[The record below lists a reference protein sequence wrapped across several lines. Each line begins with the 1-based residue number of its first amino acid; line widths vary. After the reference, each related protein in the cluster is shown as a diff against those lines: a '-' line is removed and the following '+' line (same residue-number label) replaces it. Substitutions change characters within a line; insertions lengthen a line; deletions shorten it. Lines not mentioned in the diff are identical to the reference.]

1 MKDFL
6 KYMSATVVGIF
17 VFFIITGALMVMS
30 IIGMVA
36 SESSATD
43 VSDNTVFV
51 LSLNGMMQERS
62 ERSLFDE
69 VSSMNNDATST
80 IGLDEVLEAIDK
92 AKHNDK
98 IKGIYIEAGMFAP
111 DSYASA
117 QAMRNALADFKKS
130 GKWIVAYADTYTQ
143 GTYYIASVANKVY
156 LNPYGQL
163 DWHGLAAQPL
173 FVKDVMA
180 KFGVK
185 MQVAK
190 VGAYKSATEMFT
202 EEKMSDANRE
212 QITAYINGLW
222 QNICKEVGAS
232 RNISVDKLNAYA
244 DRFITLSAAKDYVAS
259 GLVDQ
264 LLYTD
269 QVKAEV
275 NKLLKAEADED
286 INTVYLADMANVKA
300 PKKEGEEIAVYYAYG
315 DIVSDAQGEMTNGAS
330 ICSANVVPD
339 LEALMNDDDVK
350 AVVLRVNSPGGSAY
364 ASEQIWRAVT
374 RLKAK
379 KPVVVSMGTYA
390 ASGGYYISC
399 AANYIYAEPTTLTG
413 SIGIFGMFPDVSGL
427 LTDKL
432 GLKFDQVKTNKY
444 SNFGTTSRPFNE
456 EEMQYLTNMIDRGYK
471 TFTKR
476 VSDGRKIPVERVY
489 EIAEGRV
496 WLGQDALKIKLVDGI
511 GGIEQAV
518 AKAAELAKVKEY
530 RTKAYPAKADMFES
544 LLNRASSEGGNYLDG
559 KLRSTLGEYYAPFMF
574 LKQLDRQDAIQA
586 RMPINVVIK

>member
-1 MKDFL
+1 MKQAF
-6 KYMSATVVGIF
+6 ATVVGILIF
-17 VFFIITGALMVMS
+17 TVAMGIIGVIS
-30 IIGMVA
+30 ILGMVA
-36 SESSATD
+36 STDATPK
-43 VSDNTVFV
+43 VNDNSV
-51 LSLNGMMQERS
+51 LVLDLNGVMQERS
-62 ERSLFDE
+62 EDDFYGFLTGGEMSSL
-69 VSSMNNDATST
+69 
-80 IGLDEVLEAIDK
+80 GLDDLTEAVEK
-92 AKHNDK
+92 AKADVNV
-98 IKGIYIEAGMFAP
+98 KGIYIEAGMFAP
-111 DSYASA
+111 DGPASV
-117 QAMRNALADFKKS
+117 QALRDKLVDFKKS
-130 GKWIVAYADTYTQ
+130 GKWIVAYGDQYTQ
-143 GTYYIASVANKVY
+143 SAYWLCSVADKVIV
-156 LNPYGQL
+156 NPEGMV
-163 DWHGLAAQPL
+163 DWHGLCTETMY
-173 FVKDVMA
+173 FKDLMA

-185 MQVAK
+185 MQIAK
-190 VGAYKSATEMFT
+190 VGKFKSAVEPFFAD
-202 EEKMSDANRE
+202 KMSDANRE
-212 QITAYINGLW
+212 QISVYLNGIW
-222 QNICKEVGAS
+222 GNVVKDVAQS
-232 RNISVDKLNAYA
+232 RKLDAKTLNAYA
-244 DRFITLSAAKDYVAS
+244 DSLVTFASADELLKMK
-259 GLVDQ
+259 LVDQ
-264 LLYTD
+264 VAYYD
-269 QVKAEV
+269 EV
-275 NKLLKAEADED
+275 RADIKKRLDLDED
-286 INTVYLADMANVKA
+286 DNISQVSVKQMCAQPNKNKADDR
-300 PKKEGEEIAVYYAYG
+300 IAVYYAYG
-315 DIVSDAQGEMTNGAS
+315 DIVSDTQGGMSEGAS
-330 ICSANVVPD
+330 ICSANMVPD

-444 SNFGTTSRPFNE
+444 SNFGTSSRPFNE
-456 EEMQYLTNMIDRGYK
+456 EEMTYLTNMVDRGYK

-511 GGIEQAV
+511 GGIDQAV

-530 RTKAYPAKADMFES
+530 RTRAYPAKADMIES

-559 KLRSTLGEYYAPFMF
+559 KLRATLGEYYAPFMF

-586 RMPINVVIK
+586 RMPVNVVIK

>member
-1 MKDFL
+1 MKQAF
-6 KYMSATVVGIF
+6 ATVVGILIF
-17 VFFIITGALMVMS
+17 TVAMGIIGVIS
-30 IIGMVA
+30 ILGMVA
-36 SESSATD
+36 STD
-43 VSDNTVFV
+43 STPKVKDNSV
-51 LSLNGMMQERS
+51 LVLNLNGVMQERS
-62 ERSLFDE
+62 QDDIYSFLTGGE
-69 VSSMNNDATST
+69 VSSL
-80 IGLDEVLEAIDK
+80 GLDDLAEAIDK
-92 AKHNDK
+92 AKTDDNV
-98 IKGIYIEAGMFAP
+98 KGIYIEAGMFAP
-111 DSYASA
+111 DGPASV
-117 QAMRNALADFKKS
+117 QALREKLVEFKKS
-130 GKWIVAYADTYTQ
+130 GKWIVAYGDQYTQ
-143 GTYYIASVANKVY
+143 SAYWLCSVADKVIV
-156 LNPYGQL
+156 NPEGIV
-163 DWHGLAAQPL
+163 DWHGLCTETMY
-173 FVKDVMA
+173 FKDLLA

-185 MQVAK
+185 MQIAK
-190 VGAYKSATEMFT
+190 VGKFKSAVEPFFAD
-202 EEKMSDANRE
+202 KMSDANRE
-212 QITAYINGLW
+212 QISVYLNGIW
-222 QNICKEVGAS
+222 GNIVKEVAQS
-232 RNISVDKLNAYA
+232 RKLDAKTLNAYA
-244 DRFITLSAAKDYVAS
+244 DSLVTFASADELLKMN
-259 GLVDQ
+259 LVDQ
-264 LLYTD
+264 VAYYD
-269 QVKAEV
+269 EVRAEI
-275 NKLLKAEADED
+275 KKRLGLDED
-286 INTVYLADMANVKA
+286 DNISQVSVTQMCAQPNKNKADDR
-300 PKKEGEEIAVYYAYG
+300 IAVYYAYG
-315 DIVSDAQGEMTNGAS
+315 DIVSDAQSEMTNGAS

>member
-1 MKDFL
+1 MKQAF
-6 KYMSATVVGIF
+6 ATVVGILIF
-17 VFFIITGALMVMS
+17 TVAMGIIGVIS
-30 IIGMVA
+30 ILGMVA
-36 SESSATD
+36 STDATPK
-43 VSDNTVFV
+43 VKDNSV
-51 LSLNGMMQERS
+51 LVLDLNGVMQERS
-62 ERSLFDE
+62 EDDFYGFLTGGEMSSL
-69 VSSMNNDATST
+69 
-80 IGLDEVLEAIDK
+80 GLDDLTEAVEK
-92 AKHNDK
+92 AKADDNV
-98 IKGIYIEAGMFAP
+98 KGIYIEAGMFAP
-111 DSYASA
+111 DGPASV
-117 QAMRNALADFKKS
+117 QALRDKLVDFKKS
-130 GKWIVAYADTYTQ
+130 GKWIVAYGDQYTQ
-143 GTYYIASVANKVY
+143 SAYWLCSVADKVIV
-156 LNPYGQL
+156 NPEGMV
-163 DWHGLAAQPL
+163 DWHGLCTETMY
-173 FVKDVMA
+173 FKDLMA

-185 MQVAK
+185 MQIAK
-190 VGAYKSATEMFT
+190 VGKFKSAVEPYFAD
-202 EEKMSDANRE
+202 KMSDANRE
-212 QITAYINGLW
+212 QISVYLNGIW
-222 QNICKEVGAS
+222 GNIVNDVAQS
-232 RNISVDKLNAYA
+232 RKLDSKTLNAYA
-244 DRFITLSAAKDYVAS
+244 DSLVTFASADELLKLK
-259 GLVDQ
+259 LVDQ
-264 LLYTD
+264 VAYYD
-269 QVKAEV
+269 EV
-275 NKLLKAEADED
+275 RADIKKRLDLDED
-286 INTVYLADMANVKA
+286 DNISQVSVSQMCAQPNKNKADDR
-300 PKKEGEEIAVYYAYG
+300 IAVYYAYG
-315 DIVSDAQGEMTNGAS
+315 DIVSDTQGGMSEGAS
-330 ICSANVVPD
+330 ICSANMVPD

-444 SNFGTTSRPFNE
+444 SNFGTSSRPFTE
-456 EEMQYLTNMIDRGYK
+456 EEMTYLTNMVDRGYK

-511 GGIEQAV
+511 GGIDQAV

-530 RTKAYPAKADMFES
+530 RTRAYPAKADMIES

-559 KLRSTLGEYYAPFMF
+559 KLRATLGEYYAPFMF

-586 RMPINVVIK
+586 RMPVNVVIK

>member
-1 MKDFL
+1 MKQAF
-6 KYMSATVVGIF
+6 ATVVGILIF
-17 VFFIITGALMVMS
+17 TVAMGIIGVIS
-30 IIGMVA
+30 ILGMVA
-36 SESSATD
+36 STESTPK
-43 VSDNTVFV
+43 VKDNSV
-51 LSLNGMMQERS
+51 LVLDLNGVMQERTEDDLYGFLTGGEMS
-62 ERSLFDE
+62 SL
-69 VSSMNNDATST
+69 
-80 IGLDEVLEAIDK
+80 GLDELTEAIDK
-92 AKHNDK
+92 AKADDNV
-98 IKGIYIEAGMFAP
+98 KGIYIEASMFAP
-111 DSYASA
+111 DGPASV
-117 QAMRNALADFKKS
+117 QALRNKLVEFKKS
-130 GKWIVAYADTYTQ
+130 GKWIVAYGDQYTQ
-143 GTYYIASVANKVY
+143 SAYWLCSVADKVIV
-156 LNPYGQL
+156 NPEGIV
-163 DWHGLAAQPL
+163 DWHGLCTETMY
-173 FVKDVMA
+173 FKDLLA

-185 MQVAK
+185 MQIAK
-190 VGAYKSATEMFT
+190 VGKFKSAVEPFFAD
-202 EEKMSDANRE
+202 KMSDANRE
-212 QITAYINGLW
+212 QISVYLNGIW
-222 QNICKEVGAS
+222 GNIVKEVAQS
-232 RNISVDKLNAYA
+232 RKLDAKTLNAYA
-244 DRFITLSAAKDYVAS
+244 DSLVTFASADELLKMK
-259 GLVDQ
+259 LVDQ
-264 LLYTD
+264 VAYYD
-269 QVKAEV
+269 EVRAEI
-275 NKLLKAEADED
+275 KKRLGLDED
-286 INTVYLADMANVKA
+286 DNISQVSVTQMCAQPNKNKADDR
-300 PKKEGEEIAVYYAYG
+300 IAVYYAYG
-315 DIVSDAQGEMTNGAS
+315 DIVSDAQSEMTNGAS

>member
-1 MKDFL
+1 MKQAF
-6 KYMSATVVGIF
+6 ATVVGILIF
-17 VFFIITGALMVMS
+17 TVAMGIIGVIS
-30 IIGMVA
+30 ILGMVA
-36 SESSATD
+36 STDATPK
-43 VSDNTVFV
+43 VNDNSV
-51 LSLNGMMQERS
+51 LVLDLNGVMQERS
-62 ERSLFDE
+62 EDDFYGFLTGGEMSSL
-69 VSSMNNDATST
+69 
-80 IGLDEVLEAIDK
+80 GLDDLTEAVEK
-92 AKHNDK
+92 AKADDNV
-98 IKGIYIEAGMFAP
+98 KGIYIEAGMFAP
-111 DSYASA
+111 DGPASV
-117 QAMRNALADFKKS
+117 QALRDKLVDFKKS
-130 GKWIVAYADTYTQ
+130 GKWIVAYGDQYTQ
-143 GTYYIASVANKVY
+143 SAYWLCSVADKVIV
-156 LNPYGQL
+156 NPEGMV
-163 DWHGLAAQPL
+163 DWHGLCTETMY
-173 FVKDVMA
+173 FKDLMA

-185 MQVAK
+185 MQIAK
-190 VGAYKSATEMFT
+190 VGKFKSAVEPFFAD
-202 EEKMSDANRE
+202 KMSDANRE
-212 QITAYINGLW
+212 QISVYLNGIW
-222 QNICKEVGAS
+222 GNVVKDVAQS
-232 RNISVDKLNAYA
+232 RKLDAKTLNAYA
-244 DRFITLSAAKDYVAS
+244 DSLVTFASADELLKMK
-259 GLVDQ
+259 LVDQ
-264 LLYTD
+264 VAYYD
-269 QVKAEV
+269 EV
-275 NKLLKAEADED
+275 RADIKKRLDLDED
-286 INTVYLADMANVKA
+286 DNISQVSVKQMCAQPNKNKADDR
-300 PKKEGEEIAVYYAYG
+300 IAVYYAYG
-315 DIVSDAQGEMTNGAS
+315 DIVSDTQGGMSEGAS
-330 ICSANVVPD
+330 ICSANMVPD

-444 SNFGTTSRPFNE
+444 SNFGTSSRPFNE

-511 GGIEQAV
+511 GGIDQAV

-530 RTKAYPAKADMFES
+530 RTKAYPAKADMIES
-544 LLNRASSEGGNYLDG
+544 LLNRASSGGGNYLDG
-559 KLRSTLGEYYAPFMF
+559 KLRATLGEYYAPFMF

-586 RMPINVVIK
+586 RMPVNVVIK

>member
-1 MKDFL
+1 MKQAF
-6 KYMSATVVGIF
+6 ATVVGILIF
-17 VFFIITGALMVMS
+17 TVAMGIIGVIS
-30 IIGMVA
+30 ILGMVA
-36 SESSATD
+36 STDATPK
-43 VSDNTVFV
+43 VKDNSV
-51 LSLNGMMQERS
+51 LVLDLNGVMQERS
-62 ERSLFDE
+62 EDDFYGFLTGGEMSSL
-69 VSSMNNDATST
+69 
-80 IGLDEVLEAIDK
+80 GLDDLTEAVEK
-92 AKHNDK
+92 AKADDNV
-98 IKGIYIEAGMFAP
+98 KGIYIEAGMFAP
-111 DSYASA
+111 DGPASV
-117 QAMRNALADFKKS
+117 QALRDKLVDFKKS
-130 GKWIVAYADTYTQ
+130 GKWIVAYGDQYTQ
-143 GTYYIASVANKVY
+143 SAYWLCSVADKVIV
-156 LNPYGQL
+156 NPEGML
-163 DWHGLAAQPL
+163 DWHGLCTETMY
-173 FVKDVMA
+173 FKDLMA

-185 MQVAK
+185 MQIAK
-190 VGAYKSATEMFT
+190 VGKFKSAVEPFFAD
-202 EEKMSDANRE
+202 KMSDANRE
-212 QITAYINGLW
+212 QISVYLNGIW
-222 QNICKEVGAS
+222 GNVVKDVAQS
-232 RNISVDKLNAYA
+232 RKLDAKTLNAYA
-244 DRFITLSAAKDYVAS
+244 DSLVTFASADELLKMK
-259 GLVDQ
+259 LVDQ
-264 LLYTD
+264 VAYYD
-269 QVKAEV
+269 EV
-275 NKLLKAEADED
+275 RADIKKRLDLDED
-286 INTVYLADMANVKA
+286 DNISQVSVKQMCAQPNKNKADDR
-300 PKKEGEEIAVYYAYG
+300 IAVYYAYG
-315 DIVSDAQGEMTNGAS
+315 DIVSDTQGGMSEGAS
-330 ICSANVVPD
+330 ICSANMVPD

-444 SNFGTTSRPFNE
+444 SNFGTSSRPFTE
-456 EEMQYLTNMIDRGYK
+456 EEMTYLTNMVDRGYK

-511 GGIEQAV
+511 GGIDQAV

-530 RTKAYPAKADMFES
+530 RTKAYPAKADMIES

-559 KLRSTLGEYYAPFMF
+559 KLRATLGEYYAPFMF

-586 RMPINVVIK
+586 RMPVNVVIK

>member
-1 MKDFL
+1 MKQAF
-6 KYMSATVVGIF
+6 ATVVGILIF
-17 VFFIITGALMVMS
+17 TVAMGIIGVIS
-30 IIGMVA
+30 ILGMVA
-36 SESSATD
+36 STESTPK
-43 VSDNTVFV
+43 VKDNSV
-51 LSLNGMMQERS
+51 LVLDLNGVMQERA
-62 ERSLFDE
+62 EDDLYGFLTGGE
-69 VSSMNNDATST
+69 VSSL
-80 IGLDEVLEAIDK
+80 GLDELTEAIDK
-92 AKHNDK
+92 AKADDNV
-98 IKGIYIEAGMFAP
+98 KGIYIEASMFAP
-111 DSYASA
+111 DGPASV
-117 QAMRNALADFKKS
+117 QALRNKLVEFKKS
-130 GKWIVAYADTYTQ
+130 GKWIVAYGDQYTQ
-143 GTYYIASVANKVY
+143 SAYWLCSVADKVIV
-156 LNPYGQL
+156 NPEGIV
-163 DWHGLAAQPL
+163 DWHGLCTETMY
-173 FVKDVMA
+173 FKDLLA

-185 MQVAK
+185 MQIAK
-190 VGAYKSATEMFT
+190 VGKFKSAVEPFFAD
-202 EEKMSDANRE
+202 KMSDANRE
-212 QITAYINGLW
+212 QISVYLNGIW
-222 QNICKEVGAS
+222 GNIVKEVAQS
-232 RNISVDKLNAYA
+232 RKLDAKTLNAYA
-244 DRFITLSAAKDYVAS
+244 DSLVTFASAEELLKMK
-259 GLVDQ
+259 LVDQ
-264 LLYTD
+264 VAYYD
-269 QVKAEV
+269 EVRAEI
-275 NKLLKAEADED
+275 KKRLGLDED
-286 INTVYLADMANVKA
+286 DNISQVSVTQMCAQPNKNKADDR
-300 PKKEGEEIAVYYAYG
+300 IAVYYAYG
-315 DIVSDAQGEMTNGAS
+315 DIVSDAQSEMTNGAS

-444 SNFGTTSRPFNE
+444 SNFGTTSRPFNV

>member
-1 MKDFL
+1 MKQAF
-6 KYMSATVVGIF
+6 ATVVGILIF
-17 VFFIITGALMVMS
+17 TVAMGIIGVIS
-30 IIGMVA
+30 ILGMVA
-36 SESSATD
+36 STDATPK
-43 VSDNTVFV
+43 VNDNSV
-51 LSLNGMMQERS
+51 LVLDLNGVMQERS
-62 ERSLFDE
+62 EDDFYGFLTGGEMSSL
-69 VSSMNNDATST
+69 
-80 IGLDEVLEAIDK
+80 GLDDLTEAVEK
-92 AKHNDK
+92 AKADDNV
-98 IKGIYIEAGMFAP
+98 KGIYIEAGMFAP
-111 DSYASA
+111 DGPASV
-117 QAMRNALADFKKS
+117 QALRDKLVDFKKS
-130 GKWIVAYADTYTQ
+130 GKWIVAYGDQYTQ
-143 GTYYIASVANKVY
+143 SAYWLCSVADKVIV
-156 LNPYGQL
+156 NPEGMV
-163 DWHGLAAQPL
+163 DWHGLCTETMY
-173 FVKDVMA
+173 FKDLMA

-185 MQVAK
+185 MQIAK
-190 VGAYKSATEMFT
+190 VGKFKSAVEPFFAD
-202 EEKMSDANRE
+202 KMSDANRE
-212 QITAYINGLW
+212 QISVYLNGIW
-222 QNICKEVGAS
+222 GNVVKDVAQS
-232 RNISVDKLNAYA
+232 RKLDAKTLNAYA
-244 DRFITLSAAKDYVAS
+244 DSLVTFASADELLKMK
-259 GLVDQ
+259 LVDQ
-264 LLYTD
+264 VAYYDEVRADIKKPLDLD
-269 QVKAEV
+269 EGDNISQVSVKQMCAQPNKNKA
-275 NKLLKAEADED
+275 DD
-286 INTVYLADMANVKA
+286 R
-300 PKKEGEEIAVYYAYG
+300 IAVYYAYG
-315 DIVSDAQGEMTNGAS
+315 DIVSDTQGGMSEGAS
-330 ICSANVVPD
+330 ICSANMVPD

-444 SNFGTTSRPFNE
+444 SNFGTSSRPFTE
-456 EEMQYLTNMIDRGYK
+456 EEMTYLTNMVDRGYK

-511 GGIEQAV
+511 GGIDQAV

-530 RTKAYPAKADMFES
+530 RTRAYPAKADMIES

-559 KLRSTLGEYYAPFMF
+559 KLRATLGEYYAPFMF

-586 RMPINVVIK
+586 RMPVNVVIK

>member
-1 MKDFL
+1 MKQAF
-6 KYMSATVVGIF
+6 ATVVGILIF
-17 VFFIITGALMVMS
+17 TVAMGIIGVIS
-30 IIGMVA
+30 ILGMVA
-36 SESSATD
+36 STESTPK
-43 VSDNTVFV
+43 VKDNSV
-51 LSLNGMMQERS
+51 LVLNLNGVMQERA
-62 ERSLFDE
+62 EDDLYGFLTGGE
-69 VSSMNNDATST
+69 VSSL
-80 IGLDEVLEAIDK
+80 GLDELTEAIDK
-92 AKHNDK
+92 AKADDNV
-98 IKGIYIEAGMFAP
+98 KGIYIEASMFAP
-111 DSYASA
+111 DGPASV
-117 QAMRNALADFKKS
+117 QALRNKLVEFKKS
-130 GKWIVAYADTYTQ
+130 GKWIVAYGDQYTQ
-143 GTYYIASVANKVY
+143 SAYWLCSVADKVIV
-156 LNPYGQL
+156 NPEGIV
-163 DWHGLAAQPL
+163 DWHGLCTETMY
-173 FVKDVMA
+173 FKDLLA

-185 MQVAK
+185 MQIAK
-190 VGAYKSATEMFT
+190 VGKFKSAVEPFFAD
-202 EEKMSDANRE
+202 KMSDANRE
-212 QITAYINGLW
+212 QISVYLNGIW
-222 QNICKEVGAS
+222 GNIVKEVAQS
-232 RNISVDKLNAYA
+232 RKLDAKTLNAYA
-244 DRFITLSAAKDYVAS
+244 DSLVTFASADELLKMK
-259 GLVDQ
+259 LVDQ
-264 LLYTD
+264 VAYYD
-269 QVKAEV
+269 EVRAEI
-275 NKLLKAEADED
+275 KKRLGLDED
-286 INTVYLADMANVKA
+286 DNISQVSVTQMCAQPNKNKADDR
-300 PKKEGEEIAVYYAYG
+300 IAVYYAYG
-315 DIVSDAQGEMTNGAS
+315 DIVSDAQSEMTNGAS

-530 RTKAYPAKADMFES
+530 RTKTYPAKADMFES

>member
-1 MKDFL
+1 MKQAF
-6 KYMSATVVGIF
+6 ATVVGILIF
-17 VFFIITGALMVMS
+17 TVAMGIIGVIS
-30 IIGMVA
+30 ILGMVA
-36 SESSATD
+36 STDATPK
-43 VSDNTVFV
+43 VKDNSV
-51 LSLNGMMQERS
+51 LVLDLNGVMQERS
-62 ERSLFDE
+62 EDDFYGFLTGGEMSSL
-69 VSSMNNDATST
+69 
-80 IGLDEVLEAIDK
+80 GLDDLTEAVEK
-92 AKHNDK
+92 AKADVNV
-98 IKGIYIEAGMFAP
+98 KGIYIEAGMFAP
-111 DSYASA
+111 DGPASV
-117 QAMRNALADFKKS
+117 QALRDKLVDFKKS
-130 GKWIVAYADTYTQ
+130 GKWIVAYGDQYTQ
-143 GTYYIASVANKVY
+143 SAYWLCSVADKVIV
-156 LNPYGQL
+156 NPEGMV
-163 DWHGLAAQPL
+163 DWHGLCTETMY
-173 FVKDVMA
+173 FKDLMA

-185 MQVAK
+185 MQIAK
-190 VGAYKSATEMFT
+190 VGKFKSAVEPFFAD
-202 EEKMSDANRE
+202 KMSDANRE
-212 QITAYINGLW
+212 QISVYLNGIW
-222 QNICKEVGAS
+222 GNIVNDVAQS
-232 RNISVDKLNAYA
+232 RKLDSKTLNAYA
-244 DRFITLSAAKDYVAS
+244 DSLVTFASADELLKLK
-259 GLVDQ
+259 LVDQ
-264 LLYTD
+264 VAYYD
-269 QVKAEV
+269 EV
-275 NKLLKAEADED
+275 RADIKKRLDLDED
-286 INTVYLADMANVKA
+286 DNISQVSVKQMCAQPNKNKADDR
-300 PKKEGEEIAVYYAYG
+300 IAVYYAYG
-315 DIVSDAQGEMTNGAS
+315 DIVSDTQGGMSEGAS
-330 ICSANVVPD
+330 ICSANMVPD

-444 SNFGTTSRPFNE
+444 SNFGTSSRPFTE
-456 EEMQYLTNMIDRGYK
+456 EEMTYLTNMVDRGYK

-511 GGIEQAV
+511 GGIDQAV

-530 RTKAYPAKADMFES
+530 RTRAYPAKADMIES

-559 KLRSTLGEYYAPFMF
+559 KLRATLGEYYAPFMF

-586 RMPINVVIK
+586 RMPVNVVIK

>member
-1 MKDFL
+1 MKQAF
-6 KYMSATVVGIF
+6 ATVVGILIF
-17 VFFIITGALMVMS
+17 TVAMGIIGVIS
-30 IIGMVA
+30 IVGMVA
-36 SESSATD
+36 STDATPK
-43 VSDNTVFV
+43 VKDNSV
-51 LSLNGMMQERS
+51 LVLDLNGVMLERS
-62 ERSLFDE
+62 EDDFYGYLTGGEMSSL
-69 VSSMNNDATST
+69 
-80 IGLDEVLEAIDK
+80 GLDDLTEAVEK
-92 AKHNDK
+92 AKADDNV
-98 IKGIYIEAGMFAP
+98 KGIYIEAGMFAP
-111 DSYASA
+111 DGPASV
-117 QAMRNALADFKKS
+117 QALRDKLVDFKKS
-130 GKWIVAYADTYTQ
+130 GKWIVAYGDQYTQ
-143 GTYYIASVANKVY
+143 SAYWLCSVADKVIV
-156 LNPYGQL
+156 NPEGMV
-163 DWHGLAAQPL
+163 DWHGLCTETMY
-173 FVKDVMA
+173 FKDLMA

-185 MQVAK
+185 MQIAK
-190 VGAYKSATEMFT
+190 VGKFKSAVEPYFAD
-202 EEKMSDANRE
+202 KMSDANRE
-212 QITAYINGLW
+212 QISVYLNGIW
-222 QNICKEVGAS
+222 GNVVKDVAQS
-232 RNISVDKLNAYA
+232 RKLDAKTLNAYA
-244 DRFITLSAAKDYVAS
+244 DSLVTFASADELLKLK
-259 GLVDQ
+259 LVDQ
-264 LLYTD
+264 VAYYD
-269 QVKAEV
+269 EV
-275 NKLLKAEADED
+275 RADIKKRLDLDED
-286 INTVYLADMANVKA
+286 DNISQVSVKQMCAQPNKNKADDR
-300 PKKEGEEIAVYYAYG
+300 IAVYYAYG
-315 DIVSDAQGEMTNGAS
+315 DIVSDTQGGMSEGAS
-330 ICSANVVPD
+330 ICSANMVPD

-444 SNFGTTSRPFNE
+444 SNFGTSSRPFTE
-456 EEMQYLTNMIDRGYK
+456 EEMTYLTNMVDRGYK

-511 GGIEQAV
+511 GGIDQAV

-530 RTKAYPAKADMFES
+530 RTKAYPAKADMIES

-559 KLRSTLGEYYAPFMF
+559 KLRATLGEYYAPFMF

-586 RMPINVVIK
+586 RMPVNVVIK

>member
-1 MKDFL
+1 MKDFM
-6 KYMSATVVGIF
+6 KQAFATVVGILIF
-17 VFFIITGALMVMS
+17 TVAMGIIGVIS
-30 IIGMVA
+30 ILGMVA
-36 SESSATD
+36 STESTPK
-43 VSDNTVFV
+43 VKDNSV
-51 LSLNGMMQERS
+51 LVLDLNGVMQERA
-62 ERSLFDE
+62 EDDLYGFLTGGE
-69 VSSMNNDATST
+69 VSSL
-80 IGLDEVLEAIDK
+80 GLDELTEAIDK
-92 AKHNDK
+92 AKADDNV
-98 IKGIYIEAGMFAP
+98 KGIYIEASMFAP
-111 DSYASA
+111 DGPASV
-117 QAMRNALADFKKS
+117 QALRNKLVEFKKS
-130 GKWIVAYADTYTQ
+130 GKWIVAYGDQYTQ
-143 GTYYIASVANKVY
+143 SAYWLCSVADKVIV
-156 LNPYGQL
+156 NPEGIV
-163 DWHGLAAQPL
+163 DWHGLCTETMY
-173 FVKDVMA
+173 FKDLLA

-185 MQVAK
+185 MQIAK
-190 VGAYKSATEMFT
+190 VGKFKSAVEPFFAD
-202 EEKMSDANRE
+202 KMSDANRE
-212 QITAYINGLW
+212 QISVYLNGIW
-222 QNICKEVGAS
+222 GNIVKEVAQS
-232 RNISVDKLNAYA
+232 RKLDAKTLNAYA
-244 DRFITLSAAKDYVAS
+244 DSLVTFASADELLKMK
-259 GLVDQ
+259 LVDQ
-264 LLYTD
+264 VAYYD
-269 QVKAEV
+269 EVRAEI
-275 NKLLKAEADED
+275 KKRLGLDED
-286 INTVYLADMANVKA
+286 DNISQVSVTQMCAQPNKNKADDR
-300 PKKEGEEIAVYYAYG
+300 IAVYYAYG
-315 DIVSDAQGEMTNGAS
+315 DIVSDAQSEMTNGAS

-530 RTKAYPAKADMFES
+530 RTKTYPAKADMFES

>member
-1 MKDFL
+1 MKQAF
-6 KYMSATVVGIF
+6 ATVVGILIF
-17 VFFIITGALMVMS
+17 TVAMGIIGVIS
-30 IIGMVA
+30 ILGMVA
-36 SESSATD
+36 STESTPK
-43 VSDNTVFV
+43 VKDNSV
-51 LSLNGMMQERS
+51 LVLNLNGVMQERAEDDLYGFLTGGEMS
-62 ERSLFDE
+62 SL
-69 VSSMNNDATST
+69 
-80 IGLDEVLEAIDK
+80 GLDELTEAIDK
-92 AKHNDK
+92 AKADDNV
-98 IKGIYIEAGMFAP
+98 KGIYIEASMFAP
-111 DSYASA
+111 DGPASV
-117 QAMRNALADFKKS
+117 QALRNKLVEFKKS
-130 GKWIVAYADTYTQ
+130 GKWIVAYGDQYTQ
-143 GTYYIASVANKVY
+143 SAYWLCSVADKVIV
-156 LNPYGQL
+156 NPEGIV
-163 DWHGLAAQPL
+163 DWHGLCTETMY
-173 FVKDVMA
+173 FKDLLA

-185 MQVAK
+185 MQIAK
-190 VGAYKSATEMFT
+190 VGKFKSAVEPFFAD
-202 EEKMSDANRE
+202 KMSDANRE
-212 QITAYINGLW
+212 QISVYLNGIW
-222 QNICKEVGAS
+222 GNIVKEVAQS
-232 RNISVDKLNAYA
+232 RKLDVKTLNAYA
-244 DRFITLSAAKDYVAS
+244 DSLVTFASAEELLKMKR
-259 GLVDQ
+259 VDQ
-264 LLYTD
+264 VAYYD
-269 QVKAEV
+269 EVRAEI
-275 NKLLKAEADED
+275 KKRLGLDED
-286 INTVYLADMANVKA
+286 DNISQVSVTQMCAQPNKNKADDR
-300 PKKEGEEIAVYYAYG
+300 IAVYYAYG
-315 DIVSDAQGEMTNGAS
+315 DIVSDAQSEMTNGAS

-530 RTKAYPAKADMFES
+530 RTKTYPAKADMFES

>member
-1 MKDFL
+1 MKQAF
-6 KYMSATVVGIF
+6 ATVVGILIF
-17 VFFIITGALMVMS
+17 TVAMGIIGVIS
-30 IIGMVA
+30 ILGMVA
-36 SESSATD
+36 STDATPK
-43 VSDNTVFV
+43 VNDNSV
-51 LSLNGMMQERS
+51 LVLDLNGVMQERS
-62 ERSLFDE
+62 EDDFYGFLTGGEMSSL
-69 VSSMNNDATST
+69 
-80 IGLDEVLEAIDK
+80 GLDDLTEAVEK
-92 AKHNDK
+92 AKADDNV
-98 IKGIYIEAGMFAP
+98 KGIYIEAGMFAP
-111 DSYASA
+111 DGPASV
-117 QAMRNALADFKKS
+117 QALRDKLVDFKKS
-130 GKWIVAYADTYTQ
+130 GKWIVAYGDQYTQ
-143 GTYYIASVANKVY
+143 SAYWLCSVADKVIV
-156 LNPYGQL
+156 NPEGMV
-163 DWHGLAAQPL
+163 DWHGLCTETMY
-173 FVKDVMA
+173 FKDLMA

-185 MQVAK
+185 MQIAK
-190 VGAYKSATEMFT
+190 VGKFKSAVEPFFAD
-202 EEKMSDANRE
+202 KMSDANRE
-212 QITAYINGLW
+212 QISVYLNGIW
-222 QNICKEVGAS
+222 GNIVNDVAQS
-232 RNISVDKLNAYA
+232 RKLDSKTLNAYA
-244 DRFITLSAAKDYVAS
+244 DSLVTFASADELLKMK
-259 GLVDQ
+259 LVDQ
-264 LLYTD
+264 VAYYD
-269 QVKAEV
+269 EV
-275 NKLLKAEADED
+275 RADIKKRLDLDED
-286 INTVYLADMANVKA
+286 DNISQVSVKQMCAQPNKNKADDR
-300 PKKEGEEIAVYYAYG
+300 IAVYYAYG
-315 DIVSDAQGEMTNGAS
+315 DIVSDAQSEMTNGAS

-444 SNFGTTSRPFNE
+444 SNFGTSSRPFNE

-511 GGIEQAV
+511 GGIDQAV

-530 RTKAYPAKADMFES
+530 RTRAYPAKADMIES

-559 KLRSTLGEYYAPFMF
+559 KLRATLGEYYAPFMF

-586 RMPINVVIK
+586 RMPVNVVIK

>member
-1 MKDFL
+1 MKQAF
-6 KYMSATVVGIF
+6 ATVVGILIF
-17 VFFIITGALMVMS
+17 TVAMGIIGVIS
-30 IIGMVA
+30 IVGMVA
-36 SESSATD
+36 STDATPK
-43 VSDNTVFV
+43 VKDNSV
-51 LSLNGMMQERS
+51 LVLDLNGVMQERS
-62 ERSLFDE
+62 EDDFYGYLTGGEISSL
-69 VSSMNNDATST
+69 
-80 IGLDEVLEAIDK
+80 GLDDLTEAVEK
-92 AKHNDK
+92 AKADDNV
-98 IKGIYIEAGMFAP
+98 KGIYIEAGMFAP
-111 DSYASA
+111 DGPASV
-117 QAMRNALADFKKS
+117 QALRDKLVDFKKS
-130 GKWIVAYADTYTQ
+130 GKWIVAYGDQYTQ
-143 GTYYIASVANKVY
+143 SAYWLCSVADKVIV
-156 LNPYGQL
+156 NPEGMV
-163 DWHGLAAQPL
+163 DWHGLCTETMY
-173 FVKDVMA
+173 FKDLMA

-185 MQVAK
+185 MQIAK
-190 VGAYKSATEMFT
+190 VGKFKSAVEPYFAD
-202 EEKMSDANRE
+202 KMSDANRE
-212 QITAYINGLW
+212 QISVYLNGIW
-222 QNICKEVGAS
+222 GNVVKDVAQS
-232 RNISVDKLNAYA
+232 RKLDAKTLNAYA
-244 DRFITLSAAKDYVAS
+244 DSLVTFASADELLKMK
-259 GLVDQ
+259 LVDQ
-264 LLYTD
+264 VAYYD
-269 QVKAEV
+269 EV
-275 NKLLKAEADED
+275 RVDIKKRLDLDED
-286 INTVYLADMANVKA
+286 DNISQVSVKQMCAQPNKNKADDR
-300 PKKEGEEIAVYYAYG
+300 IAVYYAYG
-315 DIVSDAQGEMTNGAS
+315 DIVSDTQGGMSEGAS
-330 ICSANVVPD
+330 ICSANMVPD

-444 SNFGTTSRPFNE
+444 SNFGTSSRPFTE
-456 EEMQYLTNMIDRGYK
+456 EEMTYLTNMVDRGYK

-511 GGIEQAV
+511 GGIDQAV

-530 RTKAYPAKADMFES
+530 RTKAYPAKADMIES

-559 KLRSTLGEYYAPFMF
+559 KLRATLGEYYAPFMF

-586 RMPINVVIK
+586 RMPVNVVIK

>member
-1 MKDFL
+1 MKDFM
-6 KYMSATVVGIF
+6 KQAFATVVGILIF
-17 VFFIITGALMVMS
+17 TVAMGIIGVIS
-30 IIGMVA
+30 ILGMVA
-36 SESSATD
+36 STESTPK
-43 VSDNTVFV
+43 VKDNSV
-51 LSLNGMMQERS
+51 LVLDLNGVMQERA
-62 ERSLFDE
+62 EDDLYGFLTGGE
-69 VSSMNNDATST
+69 VSSL
-80 IGLDEVLEAIDK
+80 GLDELTEAIDK
-92 AKHNDK
+92 AKADDNV
-98 IKGIYIEAGMFAP
+98 KGIYIEASMFAP
-111 DSYASA
+111 DGPASV
-117 QAMRNALADFKKS
+117 QALRNKLVEFKKS
-130 GKWIVAYADTYTQ
+130 GKWIVAYGDQYTQ
-143 GTYYIASVANKVY
+143 SAYWLCSVADKVIV
-156 LNPYGQL
+156 NPEGIV
-163 DWHGLAAQPL
+163 DWHGLCTETMY
-173 FVKDVMA
+173 FKDLLA

-185 MQVAK
+185 MQIAK
-190 VGAYKSATEMFT
+190 VGKFKSAVEPFFAD
-202 EEKMSDANRE
+202 KMSDANRE
-212 QITAYINGLW
+212 QISVYLNGIW
-222 QNICKEVGAS
+222 GNIVKEVAQS
-232 RNISVDKLNAYA
+232 RKLDAKTLNAYA
-244 DRFITLSAAKDYVAS
+244 DSLVTFASAEELLKMK
-259 GLVDQ
+259 LVDQ
-264 LLYTD
+264 VAYYD
-269 QVKAEV
+269 EVRAEI
-275 NKLLKAEADED
+275 KKRLGLDED
-286 INTVYLADMANVKA
+286 DNISQVSVTQMCAQPNKNKADDR
-300 PKKEGEEIAVYYAYG
+300 IAVYYAYG
-315 DIVSDAQGEMTNGAS
+315 DIVSDAQSEMTNGAS

-530 RTKAYPAKADMFES
+530 RTKTYPAKADMFES

>member
-1 MKDFL
+1 MKDFM
-6 KYMSATVVGIF
+6 KQAFATVVGILIF
-17 VFFIITGALMVMS
+17 TVAMGIIGVIS
-30 IIGMVA
+30 ILGMVA
-36 SESSATD
+36 STESTPK
-43 VSDNTVFV
+43 VKDNSV
-51 LSLNGMMQERS
+51 LVLDLNGVMQERA
-62 ERSLFDE
+62 EDDLYGFLTGGE
-69 VSSMNNDATST
+69 VSSL
-80 IGLDEVLEAIDK
+80 GLDELTEAIDK
-92 AKHNDK
+92 AKADDNV
-98 IKGIYIEAGMFAP
+98 KGIYIEASMFAP
-111 DSYASA
+111 DGPASV
-117 QAMRNALADFKKS
+117 QALRNKLVEFKKS
-130 GKWIVAYADTYTQ
+130 GKWIVAYGDQYTQ
-143 GTYYIASVANKVY
+143 SAYWLCSVADKVIV
-156 LNPYGQL
+156 NPEGIV
-163 DWHGLAAQPL
+163 DWHGLCTETMY
-173 FVKDVMA
+173 FKDLLA

-185 MQVAK
+185 MQIAK
-190 VGAYKSATEMFT
+190 VGKFKSAVEPFFAD
-202 EEKMSDANRE
+202 KMSDANRE
-212 QITAYINGLW
+212 QISVYLNGIW
-222 QNICKEVGAS
+222 GNIVKEVAQS
-232 RNISVDKLNAYA
+232 RKLDVKTLNAYA
-244 DRFITLSAAKDYVAS
+244 DSLVTFASADELLKMK
-259 GLVDQ
+259 LVDQ
-264 LLYTD
+264 VAYYD
-269 QVKAEV
+269 EVRAEI
-275 NKLLKAEADED
+275 KKRLGLDED
-286 INTVYLADMANVKA
+286 DNISQVSVTQMCAQPNKNKADDR
-300 PKKEGEEIAVYYAYG
+300 IAVYYAYG
-315 DIVSDAQGEMTNGAS
+315 DIVSDAQSEMTNGAS

-518 AKAAELAKVKEY
+518 DKAAELAKVKEY
-530 RTKAYPAKADMFES
+530 RTKTYPAKADMFES

>member
-1 MKDFL
+1 MKDFM
-6 KYMSATVVGIF
+6 KQAFATVVGILIF
-17 VFFIITGALMVMS
+17 TVAMGIIGVIS
-30 IIGMVA
+30 ILGMVA
-36 SESSATD
+36 STESTPK
-43 VSDNTVFV
+43 VKDNSV
-51 LSLNGMMQERS
+51 LVLDLNGVMQERA
-62 ERSLFDE
+62 EDDLYGFLTGGE
-69 VSSMNNDATST
+69 VSSL
-80 IGLDEVLEAIDK
+80 GLDELTEAIDK
-92 AKHNDK
+92 AKADDNV
-98 IKGIYIEAGMFAP
+98 KGIYIEASMFAP
-111 DSYASA
+111 DGPASV
-117 QAMRNALADFKKS
+117 QALRNKLVEFKKS
-130 GKWIVAYADTYTQ
+130 GKWIVAYGDQYTQ
-143 GTYYIASVANKVY
+143 SAYWLCSVADKVIV
-156 LNPYGQL
+156 NPEGIV
-163 DWHGLAAQPL
+163 DWHGLCTETMY
-173 FVKDVMA
+173 FKDLLA

-185 MQVAK
+185 MQIAK
-190 VGAYKSATEMFT
+190 VGKFKSAVEPFFAD
-202 EEKMSDANRE
+202 KMSDANRE
-212 QITAYINGLW
+212 QISVYLNGIW
-222 QNICKEVGAS
+222 GNIVKEVAQS
-232 RNISVDKLNAYA
+232 RKIDAKTLNAYA
-244 DRFITLSAAKDYVAS
+244 DSLVTFASADELLKMK
-259 GLVDQ
+259 LVDQ
-264 LLYTD
+264 VAYYD
-269 QVKAEV
+269 EVRAEI
-275 NKLLKAEADED
+275 KKRLGLDED
-286 INTVYLADMANVKA
+286 DNISQVSVTQMCAQPNKNKADDR
-300 PKKEGEEIAVYYAYG
+300 IAVYYAYG
-315 DIVSDAQGEMTNGAS
+315 DIVSDAQSEMTNGAS

-518 AKAAELAKVKEY
+518 AKAAELAKVKDY

>member
-1 MKDFL
+1 MKQAF
-6 KYMSATVVGIF
+6 ATVVGILIF
-17 VFFIITGALMVMS
+17 TVAMGIIGVIS
-30 IIGMVA
+30 ILGMVA
-36 SESSATD
+36 STDATPK
-43 VSDNTVFV
+43 VNDNSV
-51 LSLNGMMQERS
+51 LVLDLNGVMQERS
-62 ERSLFDE
+62 EDDFYGFLTGGEMSSLGFD
-69 VSSMNNDATST
+69 DLT
-80 IGLDEVLEAIDK
+80 EAVEK
-92 AKHNDK
+92 AKADDNV
-98 IKGIYIEAGMFAP
+98 KGIYIEAGMFAP
-111 DSYASA
+111 DGPASV
-117 QAMRNALADFKKS
+117 QALRDKLVDFKKS
-130 GKWIVAYADTYTQ
+130 GKWIVAYGDQYTQ
-143 GTYYIASVANKVY
+143 SAYWLCSVADKVIV
-156 LNPYGQL
+156 NPEGMV
-163 DWHGLAAQPL
+163 DWHGLCTETMY
-173 FVKDVMA
+173 FKDLMA

-185 MQVAK
+185 MQIAK
-190 VGAYKSATEMFT
+190 VGKFKSAVEPFFAD
-202 EEKMSDANRE
+202 KMSDANRE
-212 QITAYINGLW
+212 QISVYLNGIW
-222 QNICKEVGAS
+222 GNVVKDVAQS
-232 RNISVDKLNAYA
+232 RKLDAKTLNAYA
-244 DRFITLSAAKDYVAS
+244 DSLVTFASADELLKMK
-259 GLVDQ
+259 LVDQ
-264 LLYTD
+264 VAYYD
-269 QVKAEV
+269 EV
-275 NKLLKAEADED
+275 RADIKKRLDLDED
-286 INTVYLADMANVKA
+286 DNISQVSVKQMCAQPNKNKADDR
-300 PKKEGEEIAVYYAYG
+300 IAVYYAYG
-315 DIVSDAQGEMTNGAS
+315 DIVSDTQGGMSEGAS
-330 ICSANVVPD
+330 ICSANMVPD

-444 SNFGTTSRPFNE
+444 SNFGTSSRPFTE
-456 EEMQYLTNMIDRGYK
+456 EEMTYLTNMVDRGYK

-511 GGIEQAV
+511 GGIDQAV

-530 RTKAYPAKADMFES
+530 RTRAYPAKADMIES

-559 KLRSTLGEYYAPFMF
+559 KLRATLGEYYAPFMF

-586 RMPINVVIK
+586 RMPVNVVIK